1 MDTILVVNAGSS
13 SVKFQ
18 IFSVEGEGRL
28 RRQIKGQ
35 MDGIGS
41 RPRLKA
47 SGGAGDPLA
56 DRAYPIEAVPDVSTA
71 MGVAGAWLR
80 EELRIHPIAV
90 GHRVVHG
97 GPDYDRPVL
106 INHGVVA
113 RLERFINLAP
123 LHQPHNL
130 SPIRSILANF
140 PTLPQVACFDTAFH
154 RTHGALADYYAIP
167 HQLHAEGVRRYGFHG
182 LSYEYI
188 ARTLP
193 SVAPEIAK
201 RRVIVAHLGSG
212 ASMCAMKDGRSVES
226 TMGFTAL
233 DGLPMGT
240 RPGQLDPGVVLYL
253 MAEKGMSAASVQDF
267 LYRECGLKGLSGVS
281 NDMRELEKSDDPKAK
296 LAIDYF
302 AYRIGLNAGMLAA
315 ALQGLDAF
323 VFTAGIGENSATV
336 RARVAEQ
343 LAWLGVALDP
353 IQNSR
358 HARLISQTGSLIP
371 VYVVPTDEELM
382 IAQHTLSLLM
392 NTPSSNPRQE
402 RVS

>member
-18 IFSVEGEGRL
+18 VYSVEGEGKL

-35 MDGIGS
+35 IDGIGS
-41 RPRLKA
+41 RPRLR
-47 SGGAGDPLA
+47 AGDANGNPIA
-56 DRAYPIEAVPDVSTA
+56 DRAYPIEAVPDVPAA
-71 MGVAGAWLR
+71 MGTAGEWLR
-80 EELRIHPIAV
+80 DELRIHPIAV

-97 GPDYDRPVL
+97 GPEYDRPVL
-106 INHGVVA
+106 IDHGVVA
-113 RLERFINLAP
+113 RLERFVMLAP

-130 SPIRSILANF
+130 APIRSILAGF
-140 PTLPQVACFDTAFH
+140 PALPQVACFDTAFH
-154 RTHGALADYYAIP
+154 RTHGPLADHYAIP

-188 ARTLP
+188 ANALP
-193 SVAPEIAK
+193 QIAPDIAK
-201 RRVIVAHLGSG
+201 GRVIVAHLGSG
-212 ASMCAMKDGRSVES
+212 ASMCAMSRGQSVES

-253 MAEKGMSAASVQDF
+253 ISEKGMSASNVQDF
-267 LYRECGLKGLSGVS
+267 LYRDCGLKGLSGVS
-281 NDMRELEKSDDPKAK
+281 NDMRELEASSDAKAK

-323 VFTAGIGENSATV
+323 VFTAGIGENSATI
-336 RARVAEQ
+336 RARVVEQ
-343 LAWLGVALDP
+343 LGWLGVTLDP
-353 IQNSR
+353 AENARHSKQISR
-358 HARLISQTGSLIP
+358 SDSRIP

-382 IAQHTLSLLM
+382 IAKHTLSLLM
-392 NTPSSNPRQE
+392 TRPSTNPRQE